1 MCLILLYF
9 GPPFF
14 GVFLLLEE
22 KGLALEHLSHETQ
35 VKAVMSH
42 EEMIPQ
48 VSH

>member
-14 GVFLLLEE
+14 WVPSARRE
-22 KGLALEHLSHETQ
+22 GLALEHLSHETQ

-42 EEMIPQ
+42 EETE
-48 VSH
+48 